1 MVVQIQLAI
10 YRILI
15 YRILVLIIKITASS
29 LQNAKKPAALWVQQV
44 FPFGIPFNRLPI
56 TGIGETMLSGSGF

>member
-10 YRILI
+10 YRM
-15 YRILVLIIKITASS
+15 LVLIIKITASS
-29 LQNAKKPAALWVQQV
+29 LQDAKKPAARWVQQV